1 MDLPPAYTRCVG
13 REAELR
19 SIGQALRG
27 ARLVT
32 LTGPGGCGK
41 TRLALEC
48 ARQLAEAPASRRY
61 ADGAA
66 WCDLAAVTDP
76 RHVPARLVAALEL
89 AESASLDLTERI
101 VAALQPQQRL
111 VVVDNCEHLLSA
123 CAALAE
129 TLLARCPRV
138 TLLAT
143 STRPLGLAP
152 EHVYSVPPL
161 AVPKL
166 PASLDA
172 QTSTPCARPMP
183 CACSCC

>member
-1 MDLPPAYTRCVG
+1 MDLPPAYTPFVG

-66 WCDLAAVTDP
+66 WCDRAAVADP
-76 RHVPARLVAALEL
+76 RHVPARLG
-89 AESASLDLTERI
+89 
-101 VAALQPQQRL
+101 
-111 VVVDNCEHLLSA
+111 
-123 CAALAE
+123 AALALPE
-129 TLLARCPRV
+129 RASWVCTQPTAAAPPRH
-138 TLLAT
+138 
-143 STRPLGLAP
+143 
-152 EHVYSVPPL
+152 E
-161 AVPKL
+161 
-166 PASLDA
+166 
-172 QTSTPCARPMP
+172 
-183 CACSCC
+183 